1 MGTKYKAIFKL
12 KRKLEKD
19 GIPFEFIECFG
30 YDKKLLSMYPD
41 IMDHYQICY
50 PVFDPEKRV
59 ISVVEGFGTYGSEQ
73 DKLEIM
79 GLLTPWERY
88 HDDNIVAGWLTVD
101 NVYKRIK
108 KDWEENKNERIS
120 VTKQSGE

>member
-1 MGTKYKAIFKL
+1 MMSKYKEIFRL
-12 KRKLEKD
+12 KRMLEKE

-30 YDKKLLSMYPD
+30 YDKRLLSEYPD

-50 PVFDPEKRV
+50 PSKGEDQA
-59 ISVVEGFGTYGSEQ
+59 ISVIGGFGAHGYEQ

-88 HDDNIVAGWLTVD
+88 HHGDSVIGWLTAE
-101 NVYKRIK
+101 NVFKRIK
-108 KDWEENKNERIS
+108 KDYEERKKI
-120 VTKQSGE
+120 K